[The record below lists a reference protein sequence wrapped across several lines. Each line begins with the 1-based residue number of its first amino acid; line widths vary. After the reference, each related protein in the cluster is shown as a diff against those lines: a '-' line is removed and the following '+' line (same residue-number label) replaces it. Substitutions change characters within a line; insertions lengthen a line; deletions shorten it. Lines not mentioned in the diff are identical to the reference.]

1 MWLVTPPKTHP
12 SPTPFRRHRENS
24 AKLVCISYTDHS
36 HNVFNSDIG
45 CMQYWIYLAV
55 RGQLVTFNLL
65 PLCIAAPS
73 KGKEP
78 DAQPLPVS
86 NNVLLPFH
94 VHLQLTA
101 PLLIVRLSINLH
113 RKGVI
118 ILLQATQSD
127 EKRNS
132 TFQIKNLA
140 VMYLCIYII
149 GKW

>member
-1 MWLVTPPKTHP
+1 MKLNKQSKSV
-12 SPTPFRRHRENS
+12 S
-24 AKLVCISYTDHS
+24 AIQATAS

-73 KGKEP
+73 KGEEP

-86 NNVLLPFH
+86 NYVLLLFH

-113 RKGVI
+113 NI
-118 ILLQATQSD
+118 
-127 EKRNS
+127 EK
-132 TFQIKNLA
+132 
-140 VMYLCIYII
+140 V
-149 GKW
+149 